1 MSHAFESN
9 LGYTDT
15 RTILSEENLV
25 SCLLPQ
31 NLHVL
36 DHDLDVRIGPY
47 CACTGDSARVP
58 ANAVVP

>member
-1 MSHAFESN
+1 MLLRVTWATLIRERYSQRKTWF
-9 LGYTDT
+9 
-15 RTILSEENLV
+15 LV
-25 SCLLPQ
+25 FFPE